1 MSDPL
6 TPGPGEPK
14 PRRGG
19 AVAHPSTG
27 SLTQREIDDILQRTS
42 PAPLA
47 PVHGEDVLPYNF
59 SRPPRVSKERRATLE
74 SIYARYALSL
84 QGLLSSL
91 LRTPVDIDASS
102 IEQSMFSEFVLS
114 LGRPCAAFVFGIGDR
129 LGAQGAIDLSTD
141 FALHL
146 TDRLFGGPG
155 DAVELQ
161 RSLTPLEQTVVK
173 NFTDRAL
180 GLLRDAWAEHLP
192 IVPKVTGFE
201 SNPEMLQIT
210 SREDNV
216 LVTTLELRSAAFQ
229 GFVTL
234 CLPMAAIESF
244 LQEKGTSHSGAARLT
259 EAEHLEQR
267 RLTVGGLQHA
277 HVTGSARLPQLWLT
291 ARQLSEL
298 APGRVLQTSHPVDA
312 PIELHLNGRL
322 RFTGALG
329 QVRRQ
334 LGLRIAERVH
344 TPDAERPV
352 RTRQGRVM

>member
-6 TPGPGEPK
+6 NQK
-14 PRRGG
+14 DVDSLLRRTASGG
-19 AVAHPSTG
+19 RLTSD
-27 SLTQREIDDILQRTS
+27 SLTQREIDAILQRTTPVQLS
-42 PAPLA
+42 PMQND
-47 PVHGEDVLPYNF
+47 DVQPYNF
-59 SRPPRVSKERRATLE
+59 SRPPRITKERRATLE
-74 SIYARYALSL
+74 SIYSRFALSL

-91 LRTPVDIDASS
+91 LRTPIDVDSSS

-114 LGRPCAAFVFGIGDR
+114 LGHPCASFTFGIGDR

-141 FALHL
+141 FSFHL
-146 TDRLFGGPG
+146 VDRLFGGPG
-155 DAVELQ
+155 DAVELN
-161 RSLTPLEQTVVK
+161 RSLTPLEQGVVR

-180 GLLRDAWAEHLP
+180 GLLREAWAEHLT
-192 IVPKVTGFE
+192 IQPKLTGFE

-216 LVTTLELRSAAFQ
+216 LVTSLELRSSAFQ
-229 GFVTL
+229 GFITL

-244 LQEKGTSHSGAARLT
+244 LQEKGSAHAVGTRLT
-259 EAEHLEQR
+259 EAEQIDQR

-277 HVTGSARLPQLWLT
+277 HISGSVRLPQMWLT
-291 ARQLSEL
+291 ARQIAEL
-298 APGRVLQTSHPVDA
+298 QPGKVLQTSHPVDA

-322 RFTGALG
+322 RFRGALG

-334 LGLRIAERVH
+334 LGLRVAERVH